1 MITAILIATT
11 IVNVGFMI
19 MFARENKMRN
29 RIRNE
34 RYKRFIEDV
43 KEMNTFQIKKEDNL

>member
-11 IVNVGFMI
+11 IVNIGFMI
-19 MFARENKMRN
+19 MFVKESKMRN

-34 RYKRFIEDV
+34 IYKRFIEDV
-43 KEMNTFQIKKEDNL
+43 KGMNMLFKNK

>member
-1 MITAILIATT
+1 MIIFILIAIMIVTT
-11 IVNVGFMI
+11 IVNIGFMI
-19 MFARENKMRN
+19 MFVKESKKRN

-43 KEMNTFQIKKEDNL
+43 K

>member
-1 MITAILIATT
+1 MITSILIAIIIVTT

-19 MFARENKMRN
+19 LFVKESKKRT

-43 KEMNTFQIKKEDNL
+43 REMNTFKT